1 MPDMK
6 SVEERLSTWRRFA
19 GDAMPPEPVSR
30 GIDRVASLHRAQLER
45 TGRLALENLKAHDQ
59 FCAAIEAYV
68 KERAGERSE
77 EHQQR
82 VADYA
87 AYLLRVYE
95 NASSQALGPALGHI
109 RDGLPREVVE
119 VIREIP
125 VVPPPQKSW
134 LSRFLIG

>member
-68 KERAGERSE
+68 IAGADERSE

-87 AYLLRVYE
+87 AYLLRVY
-95 NASSQALGPALGHI
+95 GTPV
-109 RDGLPREVVE
+109 PRRWGRHWD
-119 VIREIP
+119 ISGTDCP
-125 VVPPPQKSW
+125 VR
-134 LSRFLIG
+134 LLR